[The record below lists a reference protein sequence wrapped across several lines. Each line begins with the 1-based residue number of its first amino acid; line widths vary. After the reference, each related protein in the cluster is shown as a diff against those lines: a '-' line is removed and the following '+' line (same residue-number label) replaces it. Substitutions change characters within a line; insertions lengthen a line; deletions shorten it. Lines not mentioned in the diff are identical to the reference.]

1 MAKTIYRIQ
10 HTKNNRIKW
19 KWKKLNG
26 KLGNRINVKLLN
38 NEIDYLKRASE
49 TSYISHKVL
58 NNNLVA
64 MRKCKIT
71 LTLNKPEYLGLCIL
85 DLNKV

>member
-1 MAKTIYRIQ
+1 MESNENE
-10 HTKNNRIKW
+10 KNLMEN
-19 KWKKLNG
+19 
-26 KLGNRINVKLLN
+26 LGNRINVKLLN
-38 NEIDYLKRASE
+38 HKIDYLKCASE

>member
-1 MAKTIYRIQ
+1 MESNENE
-10 HTKNNRIKW
+10 KNLMEN
-19 KWKKLNG
+19 
-26 KLGNRINVKLLN
+26 LGNRINVKLLN
-38 NEIDYLKRASE
+38 HKIDYLKCASQ

-71 LTLNKPEYLGLCIL
+71 LTLNKAEYLGLCIL
-85 DLNKV
+85 DLNKVKMFEFHF

>member
-1 MAKTIYRIQ
+1 MESNENE
-10 HTKNNRIKW
+10 KNLMEN
-19 KWKKLNG
+19 
-26 KLGNRINVKLLN
+26 LGNRINVKLLN
-38 NEIDYLKRASE
+38 HKIDYLKCASE

-71 LTLNKPEYLGLCIL
+71 LTLNKAEYLGLCIL
-85 DLNKV
+85 DLNKVKMFEFHF

>member
-1 MAKTIYRIQ
+1 MEFNIRKITESNENE
-10 HTKNNRIKW
+10 KNLMENV
-19 KWKKLNG
+19 
-26 KLGNRINVKLLN
+26 GNRINVKLLN
-38 NEIDYLKRASE
+38 NEIDYLKCASE
-49 TSYISHKVL
+49 TSSISHKVL

-71 LTLNKPEYLGLCIL
+71 LTLNKPQYLGLRIS

>member
-1 MAKTIYRIQ
+1 ME
-10 HTKNNRIKW
+10 N
-19 KWKKLNG
+19 
-26 KLGNRINVKLLN
+26 LGNRINVKLLN
-38 NEIDYLKRASE
+38 NEIDYLKCASE
-49 TSYISHKVL
+49 TSSISHKVL

-71 LTLNKPEYLGLCIL
+71 LTLNKPKYLGLRIS

>member
-1 MAKTIYRIQ
+1 MESNENE
-10 HTKNNRIKW
+10 KNLMEN
-19 KWKKLNG
+19 
-26 KLGNRINVKLLN
+26 LGNRINVKLLN
-38 NEIDYLKRASE
+38 HKIDYLKCASE

-85 DLNKV
+85 DLNKVKMFEFHF